1 MLDSVSGPA
10 RSLDELSE
18 DWLSARLSGCGLLG
32 GSAIRAVER
41 GPVVETPVT
50 HVQPLRVHLAG
61 GSSVALFAKVYK
73 PYLVERM
80 APWEV
85 AFHGLSLPESV
96 REVSVGALD
105 AAWQG
110 DPPAAHLLF
119 RDLSDTHWSTD
130 GWLPPSV
137 ADVTRAVRTLA
148 RVHAAFWEDRS
159 LSSALAGSPVLL
171 NEMQAAA
178 EHFPRLSAML
188 GDRLS
193 DADRGFYERAL
204 AAAPVLHRERMAR
217 GPNTLIHDDAHYQNF
232 LFPNDDPEELPK
244 LIDWASWRA
253 GWGAEDLALMLAVCS
268 ESRRAALE
276 PVLLDAYWRELRDC
290 GVSGYTL
297 SDLWEDYRVAAL
309 VLTTR
314 AIAFWAAGTSAELW
328 WPKLVRM
335 PGVARSLNCEAFL
348 NA

>member
-1 MLDSVSGPA
+1 MLDNASGPA
-10 RSLDELSE
+10 RSLDELSPS
-18 DWLSARLSGCGLLG
+18 WLGARLRGAGLLG
-32 GSAIRAVER
+32 DGQVETIER
-41 GPVVETPVT
+41 GPVIETPVT
-50 HVQPLRVHLAG
+50 HVQSLRISYSDQG
-61 GSSVALFAKVYK
+61 QVALFAKVYK

-80 APWEV
+80 ARWEV
-85 AFHGLSLPESV
+85 AFHGLSLPDSV
-96 REVSVGALD
+96 RQVSVGALD

-119 RDLSDTHWSTD
+119 QDLSDTHWSTD
-130 GWLPPSV
+130 GWLPPGV

-148 RVHAAFWEDRS
+148 RVHAAYWEEGN
-159 LSSALAGSPVLL
+159 LSSELAGSPVLA
-171 NEMQAAA
+171 NEVEAAA
-178 EHFPRLSAML
+178 DHFPRLSAML

-193 DADRGFYERAL
+193 DADRGFYERVL
-204 AAAPVLHRERMAR
+204 AAAPVLRRERMAR

-232 LFPNDDPEELPK
+232 LFPNDTEVLPK

-276 PVLLDAYWRELRDC
+276 PVLLDAYLRELRDRGIC
-290 GVSGYTL
+290 GYTL
-297 SDLWEDYRVAAL
+297 SDLWEDYRLAAL

-335 PGVARSLNCEAFL
+335 PGVIRALHGEAFL